1 MSKEHTGPTFVSS
14 VLALIIGLLLGLTI
28 RPARRHAP
36 DAADPAPQPSSPA
49 PRPAPAI
56 DERRTPEIVGRQ
68 PSTARAAR
76 RGLKLP
82 WRADLVVRGGIWTV
96 SIFVIAVYA
105 LTSISRPGP
114 SQVATGVESLSDGPV
129 PFRAEGV
136 DEDLPET
143 QPQGPNPAEYILARW
158 MDDLAAWR
166 SVGLNPESTIDYEE
180 EAAPL
185 LLRIQ
190 NAVRGTRYTFNVR
203 HDCAH
208 RGSYEPIGS
217 SDDGGGATPT
227 LYEEGPGTSIADA
240 ALTTPDDGTF
250 KLWGGSFASAAP
262 GPSAVDLC
270 LPTQGPKAEKDH
282 AVALTAW
289 SETVY
294 LLWSG
299 QTASHQD

>member
-1 MSKEHTGPTFVSS
+1 M
-14 VLALIIGLLLGLTI
+14 
-28 RPARRHAP
+28 
-36 DAADPAPQPSSPA
+36 
-49 PRPAPAI
+49 
-56 DERRTPEIVGRQ
+56 
-68 PSTARAAR
+68 
-76 RGLKLP
+76 
-82 WRADLVVRGGIWTV
+82 
-96 SIFVIAVYA
+96 SIFVIAVYV

-114 SQVATGVESLSDGPV
+114 SQVATGVESLSDDPV

-136 DEDLPET
+136 AEDLPET
-143 QPQGPNPAEYILARW
+143 QPQGPNPAVEYILARW
-158 MDDLAAWR
+158 IDDLAAWR
-166 SVGLNPESTIDYEE
+166 SVGLNPESPIDYEE

-208 RGSYEPIGS
+208 RGSYELLGS
-217 SDDGGGATPT
+217 SDDGSGATPT
-227 LYEEGPGTSIADA
+227 LYEEGPSTSIPDA

-262 GPSAVDLC
+262 EPSAVDLC
-270 LPTQGPKAEKDH
+270 LPDQDPKAEKDH
-282 AVALTAW
+282 AVALTAR

-299 QTASHQD
+299 HLADLD